1 MHLLAVNC
9 GSSSIKVRVFDADG
23 DFRLLAQGVAERIGQ
38 ESASLYVR
46 TEDRREFRRSLSL
59 PDHRAALQALQ
70 NTLVEEDSDFA
81 DTIRPIEGVGHRI
94 VHGGERFR
102 TPVLITAEVIEGIKE
117 AARFAPLH
125 SQPNIMGIEVAQELL
140 PDIPHVAVFDTAAH
154 QTLPP
159 KAFLYGLPAELYEK
173 YKLRRYGFHGINHSY
188 VAQEAAG
195 MAARPLSDLKVIT
208 CHLGNGCS
216 ITAWAQGRSLDTSMG
231 LTPLEGLLMGT
242 RCGDLDP
249 AIVLYLM
256 EELGLTT
263 AEVTDLLNNKSGLL
277 GLCGTNDMRDV
288 LGLAEAGSIRAQVAR
303 EMFVYRVQKYIGAY
317 AAALNGIDLVVFTGG
332 IGEKDPDVREQVAA
346 NLAYLGAH
354 VDREKNQRNAPVFSS
369 EDSRVTLLTI
379 PANEERVIAQQT
391 YELLLQS
398 EELSIQKMT
407 LGSSGT

>member
-1 MHLLAVNC
+1 MHVLAVNC

-23 DFRLLAQGVAERIGQ
+23 DFRLLAKGVAERIGQ
-38 ESASLYVR
+38 ESASLYIR
-46 TEDRREFRRSLSL
+46 TEDQREFRRSLSL

-70 NTLVEEDSDFA
+70 STLVEEDSDFA

-102 TPVLITAEVIEGIKE
+102 TPVLITAEVIEGIRE

-125 SQPNIMGIEVAQELL
+125 SEPNIMGIEVAQELL

-188 VAQEAAG
+188 VAQEAAR
-195 MAARPLSDLKVIT
+195 MAARPLADLKVIT

-216 ITAWAQGRSLDTSMG
+216 ITAWAQGRSMDTSMG

-256 EELGLTT
+256 DELGLTT
-263 AEVTDLLNNKSGLL
+263 SEVTDLLNYESGLL
-277 GLCGTNDMRDV
+277 GLCGSKDMRDV
-288 LGLAEAGSIRAQVAR
+288 RAGAQQGDIRAQAAV

-317 AAALNGIDLVVFTGG
+317 TAVLNGVDIIVFTGG
-332 IGEKDPDVREQVAA
+332 IGENDPYLREGMAA

-354 VDREKNQRNAPVFSS
+354 VDRQKNERNAPVFSS
-369 EDSRVTLLTI
+369 DDSRVTLLTI

-391 YELLLQS
+391 YELLAQS
-398 EELSIQKMT
+398 RERSARRMA

>member
-369 EDSRVTLLTI
+369 EDSLVTLLTI

>member
-1 MHLLAVNC
+1 
-9 GSSSIKVRVFDADG
+9 
-23 DFRLLAQGVAERIGQ
+23 
-38 ESASLYVR
+38 
-46 TEDRREFRRSLSL
+46 
-59 PDHRAALQALQ
+59 
-70 NTLVEEDSDFA
+70 
-81 DTIRPIEGVGHRI
+81 
-94 VHGGERFR
+94 
-102 TPVLITAEVIEGIKE
+102 
-117 AARFAPLH
+117 
-125 SQPNIMGIEVAQELL
+125 
-140 PDIPHVAVFDTAAH
+140 
-154 QTLPP
+154 
-159 KAFLYGLPAELYEK
+159 
-173 YKLRRYGFHGINHSY
+173 
-188 VAQEAAG
+188 
-195 MAARPLSDLKVIT
+195 
-208 CHLGNGCS
+208 
-216 ITAWAQGRSLDTSMG
+216 MG